1 MKTSKV
7 KWTQSNGTFKDMNIT
22 EVEFENGD
30 SGNNYHKTEKTKFI
44 VGKTF
49 QYEVGG
55 TPKNPTIKFIA
66 EADEQSAQ
74 GTTQA
79 TAETPQ
85 PKQWGKSPEESNR
98 IARMNALTNAVNL
111 CIAQQ
116 DLDMLN
122 VFVVAQEFEKFICH
136 GANATATAIETNKTN
151 AGVKPSGIVG
161 NFKEDMVNTMHN
173 QQDDLPF

>member
-55 TPKNPTIKFIA
+55 TAKNPNIKFIA
-66 EADEQSAQ
+66 EVDDQSAQ

-122 VFVVAQEFEKFICH
+122 VFVIAQEFEKFICH
-136 GANATATAIETNKTN
+136 GANATAPAIETNKTN
-151 AGVKPSGIVG
+151 AGIKESGIAQ
-161 NFKEDMVNTMHN
+161 NFKEEAIRQATN